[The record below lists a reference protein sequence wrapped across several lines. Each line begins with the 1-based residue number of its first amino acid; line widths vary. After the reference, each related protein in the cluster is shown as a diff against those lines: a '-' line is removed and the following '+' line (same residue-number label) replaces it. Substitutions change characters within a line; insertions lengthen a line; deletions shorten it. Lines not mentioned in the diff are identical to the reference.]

1 MVIIF
6 ICQLTA
12 YKIYFPPI
20 RNSTSNMETPQILSG
35 ALYDISSFLSNFDQQ
50 AMATTNHNLQREVM
64 SLITSL
70 TYYNAQIFPWLRSN
84 MGLLT
89 HLKKIHIHNEPYEEM
104 TEFFTILE
112 RGTFQLEELFLSRMI
127 RFGTDRRSQRLL
139 VNFFV
144 HHCTRLQ
151 RLKIPSQLIPLFS
164 TSLPQLCNLSIL
176 FYQCLGFFPNEPF
189 WSEAPRHLETVEI
202 IGATYDFVVFFFDYC
217 VRHQL
222 RIKSLALLDIHP
234 TNIDLN
240 LHLQES
246 ARRFGQVVAHSL
258 KTLKVSCNTY
268 IMEDTSFVGESALSF
283 LFVSSLEVL
292 EIDFLTKENAK
303 ALSQQCPSLKSL
315 IMSSHYGMD
324 TTSPFT
330 FAEFLSSYKN
340 TALETLELEEQSL
353 SGIVAPALGKTFP
366 RLVHFKMTSNN
377 HYEETNPL
385 PAIWK
390 SLHGVQLESLAIEKH
405 CVSEEFVFTSEV
417 IPFLIGQ
424 SRLKKFYWASLISQT
439 EFTVILNTLSRIH
452 TLEEIEFNVDFKELF
467 VVSGFMPRLSSL
479 RVLKVNF
486 LGMMD
491 FGLEDV
497 IQTMERFLGIF
508 QQLDVRMP
516 HLKTLELI
524 MNSSNLKIHSRI
536 RDFESVY
543 KPLLFRNCPRL
554 VDIVLGW
561 N

>member
-1 MVIIF
+1 
-6 ICQLTA
+6 
-12 YKIYFPPI
+12 
-20 RNSTSNMETPQILSG
+20 METPQILSG
-35 ALYDISSFLSNFDQQ
+35 ALYDISSFLSKFDQQ

-64 SLITSL
+64 SLITSI
-70 TYYNAQIFPWLRSN
+70 TYNVQIIPWLRSN

-112 RGTFQLEELFLSRMI
+112 RGTFQLEELVLSSSSNWM

-144 HHCTRLQ
+144 HHCPRLQ

-164 TSLPQLCNLSIL
+164 SSLPQLCNLSIL
-176 FYQCLGFFPNEPF
+176 FCHCLGFFPNEPF

-202 IGATYDFVVFFFDYC
+202 IGATCDFVVFFFDYC
-217 VRHQL
+217 VQYHL
-222 RIKSLALLDIHP
+222 RIKSLSLLDIYP
-234 TNIDLN
+234 TNIDQYLN
-240 LHLQES
+240 VQES

-268 IMEDTSFVGESALSF
+268 IMEDTSFVGESALGF
-283 LFVSSLEVL
+283 LFVSSLETL

-303 ALSQQCPSLKSL
+303 ALSQQCLSLKSL
-315 IMSSHYGMD
+315 IMSAPYGID

-330 FAEFLSSYKN
+330 FVEFLSSSKN

-353 SGIVAPALGKTFP
+353 SSLVDAPALGKTFP
-366 RLVHFKMTSNN
+366 GLVNFKMISNN
-377 HYEETNPL
+377 HYEKNNIL

-390 SLHGVQLESLAIEKH
+390 SLQGLQLESLAIEKQY
-405 CVSEEFVFTSEV
+405 VQEESVFTSEV
-417 IPFLIGQ
+417 IPFLMGQ
-424 SRLKKFYWASLISQT
+424 SRLKKFYWEPLISQI
-439 EFTVILNTLSRIH
+439 EFTVILNTLSRIQ
-452 TLEEIEFNVDFKELF
+452 TIEEIEFNVDFKELF
-467 VVSGFMPRLSSL
+467 VVTSFMSRLSTL

-524 MNSSNLKIHSRI
+524 MNSSNRKIHSRI

>member
-1 MVIIF
+1 
-6 ICQLTA
+6 
-12 YKIYFPPI
+12 
-20 RNSTSNMETPQILSG
+20 METPQILSG
-35 ALYDISSFLSNFDQQ
+35 ALYDISSFLSKFDQQ

-70 TYYNAQIFPWLRSN
+70 TYYNAQILPWLQSN

-89 HLKKIHIHNEPYEEM
+89 HLKKIQIHNEPYEEL
-104 TEFFTILE
+104 TEFFTIME
-112 RGTFQLEELFLSRMI
+112 RGTFQLEELVLSRII
-127 RFGTDRRSQRLL
+127 RFGTDRRSQRFL
-139 VNFFV
+139 VNFFA
-144 HHCTRLQ
+144 HHCPRLQ
-151 RLKIPSQLIPLFS
+151 HLKIPSQLIPLFS
-164 TSLPQLCNLSIL
+164 TSLPQLCDLSIL
-176 FYQCLGFFPNEPF
+176 FYQCLGYFPNEPF
-189 WSEAPRHLETVEI
+189 WSEDSPPRHLQTVEI
-202 IGATYDFVVFFFDYC
+202 IGATYEFIVFFFDYC

-234 TNIDLN
+234 TKIDVSLS
-240 LHLQES
+240 LQES
-246 ARRFGQVVAHSL
+246 ARRFGQVVAYSL

-268 IMEDTSFVGESALSF
+268 IMEDTSFVGESALTS
-283 LFVSSLEVL
+283 LFVPSLEVL
-292 EIDFLTKENAK
+292 EIDFLTKENAN

-315 IMSSHYGMD
+315 LMSSPYGID
-324 TTSPFT
+324 TTSPVT
-330 FAEFLSSYKN
+330 FSEFLSSSNN

-366 RLVHFKMTSNN
+366 GLVHFKMTSNN
-377 HYEETNPL
+377 HYEETNL
-385 PAIWK
+385 FPAIWK
-390 SLHGVQLESLAIEKH
+390 SLDGVQLESLAIEKH
-405 CVSEEFVFTSEV
+405 NASEQFVFTSEV

-424 SRLKKFYWASLISQT
+424 TCLKKFYWASLISQT
-439 EFTVILNTLSRIH
+439 EFTVLLNTLSRIQ

-467 VVSGFMPRLSSL
+467 VVSGFMPKLSSL
-479 RVLKVNF
+479 KVLKVNF

-497 IQTMERFLGIF
+497 IQTMERFLAIF

-516 HLKTLELI
+516 HLQTLELI
-524 MNSSNLKIHSRI
+524 INSSNIKIHSRI

-554 VDIVLGW
+554 VNIVLGW

>member
-1 MVIIF
+1 
-6 ICQLTA
+6 
-12 YKIYFPPI
+12 
-20 RNSTSNMETPQILSG
+20 METPQILSG
-35 ALYDISSFLSNFDQQ
+35 ALYDISSFLSKFDQQ
-50 AMATTNHNLQREVM
+50 AMASTNHNLQREVM

-70 TYYNAQIFPWLRSN
+70 TYYDPQIIPWLRSN

-89 HLKKIHIHNEPYEEM
+89 HLKKIHIHNEPYEEL
-104 TEFFTILE
+104 TEFFTIME
-112 RGTFQLEELFLSRMI
+112 RGTFQLEELVLSRII

-144 HHCTRLQ
+144 HHCPRLQ
-151 RLKIPSQLIPLFS
+151 HLKIPSQLIPLFS
-164 TSLPQLCNLSIL
+164 TSLPQLSDLSIL

-189 WSEAPRHLETVEI
+189 WSEAPRRLETVEI
-202 IGATYDFVVFFFDYC
+202 IGATYDFIVFFFDYC
-217 VRHQL
+217 VRHHL
-222 RIKSLALLDIHP
+222 RIKNLALLDIHP
-234 TNIDLN
+234 TKIDVSLS
-240 LHLQES
+240 LQES
-246 ARRFGQVVAHSL
+246 ARRFGQVVAYSL

-268 IMEDTSFVGESALSF
+268 IMEDTSFVGESALIL
-283 LFVSSLEVL
+283 LFVPSLEVL
-292 EIDFLTKENAK
+292 EIDFLTKENAN

-353 SGIVAPALGKTFP
+353 SSLVDAPALGKTFP
-366 RLVHFKMTSNN
+366 GLVNFKMTSNN
-377 HYEETNPL
+377 YYEETNLL

-405 CVSEEFVFTSEV
+405 NASEEFVFTSEV

-424 SRLKKFYWASLISQT
+424 TCIKKFYWASLISQT
-439 EFTVILNTLSRIH
+439 EFTVFMNTLSRIK

-467 VVSGFMPRLSSL
+467 VVAGFMPRLSSL
-479 RVLKVNF
+479 KVLKVNF

-497 IQTMERFLGIF
+497 IQTMERFLAIF

>member
-1 MVIIF
+1 
-6 ICQLTA
+6 
-12 YKIYFPPI
+12 
-20 RNSTSNMETPQILSG
+20 METPQILSS

-89 HLKKIHIHNEPYEEM
+89 HLKKIHIHNEPYEDM
-104 TEFFTILE
+104 MEFFTILE

-144 HHCTRLQ
+144 HHCPRLQ
-151 RLKIPSQLIPLFS
+151 RLKIPSQLIPLFY
-164 TSLPQLCNLSIL
+164 TSLPQLSDVSIL

-217 VRHQL
+217 VRHHL
-222 RIKSLALLDIHP
+222 RIKSLALLDIYP
-234 TNIDLN
+234 TNINLNLN

-340 TALETLELEEQSL
+340 TALETLEVEEQSL
-353 SGIVAPALGKTFP
+353 SSLVDAPALGKTFP
-366 RLVHFKMTSNN
+366 GLVNFKMINSN

-385 PAIWK
+385 PEIWK

-417 IPFLIGQ
+417 IPFLMGQ
-424 SRLKKFYWASLISQT
+424 SRLKKFYWEPLISQI
-439 EFTVILNTLSRIH
+439 EFTVMLNTLSRIQ

-467 VVSGFMPRLSSL
+467 VVAGFMSRLSSL

-497 IQTMERFLGIF
+497 IQTMERFLDIF